1 MIIKGAIDI
10 RIEFSDG
17 SHFIDVGMVENYHI
31 HSLELTFLD
40 SFCSWLI
47 FRDTHGAVKMVIF
60 PTDKWR
66 KEWYKSLT
74 FQPKILLK
82 GGRGYLKSK
91 QKEKT

>member
-10 RIEFSDG
+10 RLEFSDG
-17 SHFIDVGMVENYHI
+17 KHFIDVGMVEGYHI

-40 SFCSWLI
+40 SFCSWMI
-47 FRDTHGAVKMVIF
+47 YKDKYSAIKIVIF
-60 PTDKWR
+60 PDDKWR
-66 KEWYKSLT
+66 EEWYNSLT